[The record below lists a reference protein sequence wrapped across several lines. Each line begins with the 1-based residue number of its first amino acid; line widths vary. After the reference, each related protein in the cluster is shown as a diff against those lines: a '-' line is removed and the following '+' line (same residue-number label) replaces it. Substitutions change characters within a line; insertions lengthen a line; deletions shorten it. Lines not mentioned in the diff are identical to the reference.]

1 MKCRNRIPETGTT
14 ISGFTDNN
22 NKIKKIPTNPKFF
35 WHVTVN
41 THIFFFGLMMIKDLY
56 LQMISIIDFIYIY
69 KSIRQVSTDPITCG
83 LNFL

>member
-1 MKCRNRIPETGTT
+1 
-14 ISGFTDNN
+14 
-22 NKIKKIPTNPKFF
+22 
-35 WHVTVN
+35 VTVN

-69 KSIRQVSTDPITCG
+69 KSIGQVSTDPITCG